1 MQIIRTIVWVI
12 LLIALLLF
20 SINNWQDVEIKIW
33 EGLILQTKLPALVV
47 FSFLLG
53 LIPMWLLHKGS
64 RWRLTRRI
72 GVLES
77 NVATANAPVAA
88 PVAVPVP
95 EPVPA
100 PAPAPAPIPSPLTT
114 TTKPGDPARPDPA
127 TWP

>member
-1 MQIIRTIVWVI
+1 MQIIRTIVWVS

-47 FSFLLG
+47 VSFLLG

-64 RWRLTRRI
+64 RWRLNRRI

-77 NVATANAPVAA
+77 NVATANAPIA
-88 PVAVPVP
+88 
-95 EPVPA
+95 VPA
-100 PAPAPAPIPSPLTT
+100 PAFAPAPTPAPISAEPVIT
-114 TTKPGDPARPDPA
+114 TTKLDDPARPGPA
-127 TWP
+127 VWP

>member
-1 MQIIRTIVWVI
+1 MQIIRTIVWVS

-47 FSFLLG
+47 VSFLLG

-64 RWRLTRRI
+64 RWRLNRRI

-77 NVATANAPVAA
+77 NVATANAPIAVPA
-88 PVAVPVP
+88 PVPAF
-95 EPVPA
+95 A
-100 PAPAPAPIPSPLTT
+100 PAPAPNSAEPVIT
-114 TTKPGDPARPDPA
+114 TTKLDDPARPGPA
-127 TWP
+127 VWP

>member
-1 MQIIRTIVWVI
+1 MQIIRTIVWVS

-47 FSFLLG
+47 VSFLLG

-64 RWRLTRRI
+64 RWRLNRRI

-77 NVATANAPVAA
+77 NVATANAPVA
-88 PVAVPVP
+88 VPVRDP
-95 EPVPA
+95 APMSAEPV
-100 PAPAPAPIPSPLTT
+100 IN
-114 TTKPGDPARPDPA
+114 TTKLDDPARPGPA
-127 TWP
+127 VWP